1 MPLSD
6 HQESLIAFANSHL
19 NGKIDH
25 DYHIKLKLEHS
36 LRVCKNAKAI
46 IAGEGITGHIANLA
60 TLAALFHDIGRFP
73 QYTEF
78 GTFKDAESINH
89 GRLGVLTLRDQKLP
103 HTASQKDLRLIRAA
117 TGLHNVKEIRVTTPQ
132 PLATIANIVRDADKI
147 DIFSVILD
155 HLDPEAQSKPVVIHS
170 LIQDPQKYSDEVY
183 QTTLAKKIGDYSL
196 LRYSNDFI
204 LLLIGWLFVLHHPTS
219 VQLIAER
226 GLIEQAFSI
235 LPKDDNIQRLKEISH
250 AFMHYKNT
258 RTP

>member
-1 MPLSD
+1 MPLFD
-6 HQESLIAFANSHL
+6 HQASLTAFANSHF
-19 NGKIDH
+19 KSEKDH
-25 DYHIKLKLEHS
+25 DYHIKLKFEHS
-36 LRVCKNAKAI
+36 LRVCENAKAI
-46 IAGEGITGHIANLA
+46 VADEDITGHVASLA

-73 QYTEF
+73 QYTTY

-103 HTASQKDLRLIRAA
+103 HATSKKDLRLIRAA
-117 TGLHNVKEIRVTTPQ
+117 IGLHNVKAIRDTTPQ

-155 HLDPEAQSKPVVIHS
+155 HLDPETESKPVVIHS
-170 LIQDPQKYSDEVY
+170 LIQDQTKYSDEVY
-183 QTTLAKKIGDYSL
+183 QTTLAGEIGDYSL

-204 LLLIGWLFVLHHPTS
+204 LLLIGWLFVLHYPTS
-219 VQLIAER
+219 VRLIAER

-235 LPKDDNIQRLKEISH
+235 LPKDDKIQTLNEKSH
-250 AFMHYKNT
+250 TFMRYKNT